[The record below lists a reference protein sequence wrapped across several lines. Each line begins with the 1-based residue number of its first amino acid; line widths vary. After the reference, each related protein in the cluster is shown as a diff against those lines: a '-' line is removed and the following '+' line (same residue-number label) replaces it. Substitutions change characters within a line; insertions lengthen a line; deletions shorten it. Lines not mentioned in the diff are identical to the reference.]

1 MLSLCQFKN
10 ILGVPDK
17 GVHSIRFMN
26 IAIIDVLMT
35 IFAAIILSYI
45 FNESFICICPV
56 LFILGI
62 VLHRIFCVDT
72 TVNKFLEKYII

>member
-1 MLSLCQFKN
+1 MFSLCKYKD
-10 ILGVPDK
+10 ILGVP
-17 GVHSIRFMN
+17 GEGIHSIRFMN

-35 IFAAIILSYI
+35 IFTAIILSYI
-45 FNESFICICPV
+45 FDESFVCICSI

-72 TVNKFLEKYII
+72 TVDKFLEKYVI